1 MAFRRKRA
9 PAVAPDGERL
19 TAAMTA
25 IGMRFAAAPAAEANV
40 EDTIYFASVAGV
52 DDGDL
57 RVLAVLVTWF
67 GVHHPRVNVDRLTK
81 LVADRG
87 SPRVRA
93 LWSALATWQA
103 KDHRYARLAAMHQG
117 ERVDLLATGTEF
129 QVRRHGED
137 PRFAATCL
145 RVPANVLRD
154 RPEDVLGPEE
164 LARRHA
170 AYRQRVIMGPSY
182 RADLWAALA
191 AQPRLTASE
200 LAHRT
205 YASFASA
212 WQVKRDFAIVAGA
225 TDAADATAADAADAT
240 GAAGAADEPPPT

>member
-1 MAFRRKRA
+1 MGFRRKAA
-9 PAVAPDGERL
+9 PAVAPDHAAL
-19 TAAMTA
+19 TSAMTS
-25 IGMRFAAAPAAEANV
+25 IGMRFSATADTEANL

-52 DDGDL
+52 DGDDL

-67 GVHHPRVNVDRLTK
+67 GVHHARVNADRLTR
-81 LVADRG
+81 LVADRA

-93 LWSALATWQA
+93 MWAALATWQA
-103 KDHRYARLAAMHQG
+103 RDHRYARLAAMQPVH
-117 ERVDLLATGTEF
+117 RVDLLTTGTDF
-129 QVRRHGED
+129 QLRRHGED

-154 RPEDVLGPEE
+154 RPDDVLSPEQ
-164 LARRHA
+164 LAGRHG

-191 AQPRLTASE
+191 AQPTLSAAE
-200 LAHRT
+200 LARRT

-212 WQVKRDFAIVAGA
+212 WQVRRDFAIVAASVEREPAVSEAPGRVGA
-225 TDAADATAADAADAT
+225 
-240 GAAGAADEPPPT
+240 